1 MCVQG
6 KETTEEE
13 DEVAVG
19 MEKGFMDEFFEQVC
33 FSPSPDPS
41 FSFFF
46 AVNHFFPIY
55 TLAGSLKA
63 NNLSVQVICYST
75 TCPGVFPLL
84 ILNLIVLVFW
94 SAVINLMPFVF
105 SGVRFYDL

>member
-33 FSPSPDPS
+33 FSPNPDPS

-46 AVNHFFPIY
+46 AVNHFFSIY
-55 TLAGSLKA
+55 TLSGSLKA
-63 NNLSVQVICYST
+63 NHLSVQVISYST

-84 ILNLIVLVFW
+84 ILNLIVLFFLERCNQ
-94 SAVINLMPFVF
+94 SHAVCLLWGAF
-105 SGVRFYDL
+105 L

>member
-33 FSPSPDPS
+33 FSPNPDPS
-41 FSFFF
+41 FSFF
-46 AVNHFFPIY
+46 
-55 TLAGSLKA
+55 L
-63 NNLSVQVICYST
+63 LSITFS
-75 TCPGVFPLL
+75 
-84 ILNLIVLVFW
+84 
-94 SAVINLMPFVF
+94 PFTH
-105 SGVRFYDL
+105 YQAH